1 MILQS
6 ISTLLF
12 SLLAVFLPIIIIVLL
27 RGWAKLLFLYLSP
40 LFQLLFAIFSYYA
53 YPNFYNKNNIW
64 EWILFYSTIT
74 SASIVLIFILITSVI
89 RGIRKILYESTNSV
103 TMERLRLLFY
113 IFYFIMTPHLVFSL
127 IYSFWGIVSMADNV
141 TLFESIYFSF
151 SLIYSLPM
159 SETINEYKEIIT
171 NEKSI
176 LFLIMIHVVISKA
189 FEIVVLAFVASRF
202 ISYISRIQRD

>member
-1 MILQS
+1 
-6 ISTLLF
+6 
-12 SLLAVFLPIIIIVLL
+12 
-27 RGWAKLLFLYLSP
+27 
-40 LFQLLFAIFSYYA
+40 
-53 YPNFYNKNNIW
+53 
-64 EWILFYSTIT
+64 
-74 SASIVLIFILITSVI
+74 
-89 RGIRKILYESTNSV
+89 
-103 TMERLRLLFY
+103 
-113 IFYFIMTPHLVFSL
+113 MTPHLVFSL